1 MIMETIIVRRTDWDE
16 VEGHWQALVREN
28 YHADYNG
35 MGELYHGI
43 ATAEEKIEDMKPY
56 VIGLPVWGAWS
67 GERLVGIVMGKID
80 GERLV
85 IYDFFVSTAFRR
97 QGVGRRL
104 AQIAIHESGARV
116 IAAEVNREN
125 TASQE
130 LFRSFLFQRR
140 KTSDWLVLEL
150 PKEDSERV

>member
-1 MIMETIIVRRTDWDE
+1 MRRTSWDE
-16 VEGHWQALVREN
+16 VEGRWQNLVREN

-67 GERLVGIVMGKID
+67 GEQLVGIIMGKID

-97 QGVGRRL
+97 QGIGRRL
-104 AQIAIHESGARV
+104 LQTAILESGARV
-116 IAAEVNREN
+116 IAAEVNRDN
-125 TASQE
+125 AASQE
-130 LFRSFLFQRR
+130 LFRSFSFQRK
-140 KTSDWLVLEL
+140 KTSDWLVLDL
-150 PKEDSERV
+150 SRREDSPP